1 MTTERMPEDPLS
13 LEQQVCFAMV
23 VAARNVVSL
32 YKPVLEP
39 MGLTHT
45 QYLVMLALW
54 EHAPLSVREL
64 SRLLQLD
71 PGTLSPMLKRLESA
85 ELLERRRNSD
95 DERLLSVQ
103 LTERGKKLREQALLV
118 PPAIVER
125 LGMSMDELK
134 DLHATLTKVI
144 AATEEVPV

>member
-1 MTTERMPEDPLS
+1 MPEDPLS